1 VSAMLRGSSVVYSL
15 FPMTLFSP
23 QVVAFH
29 WSIPQKPTV
38 PTAGHAS
45 VTIDGK
51 VYAFGGLVLDG
62 ATSQVRV
69 FDADDGWDTFSTKSD
84 PPAKR
89 MYAAGSAYADELV
102 ICGGWDPGDKG
113 SGGTFYDDVWA
124 LNVTSGMWRKLD
136 CVLPGGGVSR
146 HTATSV
152 GEGKIVIHA
161 FRCRNFLIVLDMNEN
176 LLEVQPTTGPS
187 PHGLSMMSATFHPKE
202 NVIVF
207 SGGSTKVQ
215 MMSEGVYV
223 LDVTTWT
230 WSELDVSNAPVP
242 TASSSSIALQSTSA
256 GMRQLVF
263 GGASVPDGN
272 DSGLKSSNELWKLD
286 VSMEDSRCEWAR
298 VVTTGF
304 VPLERVGS
312 QMDDLGNNRILVHG
326 GWKPET
332 RMTHGLS
339 HILELYP
346 DLIEERK

>member
-1 VSAMLRGSSVVYSL
+1 MYSL
-15 FPMTLFSP
+15 IPILLFS
-23 QVVAFH
+23 QRVVAFH
-29 WSIPQKPTV
+29 WAIPQKPTV

-45 VTIDGK
+45 ATIDGK

-69 FDADDGWDTFSTKSD
+69 FDVDYGWDEFTTRSD
-84 PPAKR
+84 PPPKR
-89 MYAAGSAYADELV
+89 MYAAGAAYADELM
-102 ICGGWDPGDKG
+102 ICGGWDPGDQG

-124 LNVTSGMWRKLD
+124 LNVTSGVWRKLD
-136 CVLPGGGVSR
+136 FVLPGGSVSR
-146 HTATSV
+146 HTATSI
-152 GEGKIVIHA
+152 GGSKIVVHA
-161 FRCRNFLIVLDMNEN
+161 FRCKDYLIVLDMEKN

-207 SGGSTKVQ
+207 SGGSSKVQ
-215 MMSEGVYV
+215 KMWGGVYV

-230 WSELDVSNAPVP
+230 WSKLDVSNAPVP
-242 TASSSSIALQSTSA
+242 TASSSSVALPSTPT

-263 GGASVPDGN
+263 GGASIPEGGYP
-272 DSGLKSSNELWKLD
+272 GLKSSNDLWRLD
-286 VSMEDSRCEWAR
+286 VSMEDSRCEWTR

-304 VPLERVGS
+304 VPPERVAS
-312 QMDDLGNNRILVHG
+312 QMDVLGKNHVLVHG

-332 RMTHGLS
+332 KMTHGLS

-346 DLIEERK
+346 DLLEERV